1 MKTKEKTVLCQLI
14 EKLKTKR
21 DMFDAK
27 KQKNLSIIG
36 TYNIAI
42 NLAEQLV
49 MVEKEQIVQSYISGG
64 SNEHLYDFETGQTPD
79 EFYEENF
86 TIKN

>member
-1 MKTKEKTVLCQLI
+1 MITKEKTVLCQLI

-42 NLAEQLV
+42 
-49 MVEKEQIVQSYISGG
+49 KG
-64 SNEHLYDFETGQTPD
+64 S
-79 EFYEENF
+79 
-86 TIKN
+86 IC